1 MLLLNN
7 EERKPEHGDLNTLWS
22 GSTQCAHFPL
32 MNSSARVRWQRNRHM
47 DSILSEH
54 CVYLSCGRV
63 NLIKGGLWEER
74 VDTCEAT

>member
-1 MLLLNN
+1 MKKKESQNMEIWTRFGL
-7 EERKPEHGDLNTLWS
+7 E
-22 GSTQCAHFPL
+22 TQCAHFPL